1 MINSRF
7 SIVVIVGLVFV
18 VLGLSAFTVGER
30 ELAIKLQVGR
40 VVQAN
45 YDPGLHFKI
54 PVYQTVRKFPSQIL
68 KIDDAPQR
76 VFTLE
81 RTAMTVDYFVK
92 WRIVDEVP
100 FYTST
105 GGSQAVAMDRLREI
119 IKNSI
124 VTEFGKRTI
133 VEAISVERVALM
145 RDMLENAAE
154 TAQGLGIEVV
164 DFRVKQVEFVAEV
177 RNSVYRQMREE
188 RARVAAETRSE
199 GEEAAELI
207 RSTADKD
214 RTVLMAN
221 AYRDGQI
228 IRGEGDAKAADI
240 YARAYNKDAEFYAF
254 YRSIT
259 AYKNSMGK
267 AGDLLSSRACCH
279 SYRRE
284 NIVSWWRKSHNWETI
299 TSGR

>member
-7 SIVVIVGLVFV
+7 TAVVIVGLVFV
-18 VLGLSAFTVGER
+18 VIGMSAFTVGER
-30 ELAIKLQVGR
+30 ELAIKLQVGK
-40 VVQAN
+40 VVEAN
-45 YDPGLHFKI
+45 YEPGLHFKI

-105 GGSQAVAMDRLREI
+105 GGLQEVAMDRLREI
-119 IKNSI
+119 VKNSI

-133 VEAISVERVALM
+133 QEAISVERVELM
-145 RDMLENAAE
+145 RDMLENADE
-154 TAQGLGIEVV
+154 TAKGLGIEVV
-164 DFRVKQVEFVAEV
+164 DFRVKQVEFIAEV
-177 RNSVYRQMREE
+177 RNSVYNQMREE

-207 RSTADKD
+207 KSTADKD
-214 RTVLMAN
+214 RTILLAN

-228 IRGEGDAKAADI
+228 IRGEGDARAADI
-240 YARAYNKDAEFYAF
+240 YAQAYSKDAEFYAF
-254 YRSIT
+254 SRSIT
-259 AYKNSMGK
+259 AYKKSMGK
-267 AGDLLSSRACCH
+267 SGDLLVLDPNNEFFRYLNQSSGER
-279 SYRRE
+279 
-284 NIVSWWRKSHNWETI
+284 
-299 TSGR
+299 

>member
-7 SIVVIVGLVFV
+7 SIVVIVGLAFV

-30 ELAIKLQVGR
+30 ELAIKLQVGK
-40 VVQAN
+40 VVEAR

-105 GGSQAVAMDRLREI
+105 GGSLEVAMNRLREI

-133 VEAISVERVALM
+133 VEAISVERVELM

-154 TAQGLGIEVV
+154 TAQGLGIEVI

-207 RSTADKD
+207 KSTADKD
-214 RTVLMAN
+214 RTILLAN

-228 IRGEGDAKAADI
+228 IRGEGDARAADI
-240 YARAYNKDAEFYAF
+240 YAQAYNRDAEFYAF
-254 YRSIT
+254 YRSIN
-259 AYKNSMGK
+259 AYKNSIGK
-267 AGDLLSSRACCH
+267 AGDLLVLDPNNEFFRYLNQSSG
-279 SYRRE
+279 E
-284 NIVSWWRKSHNWETI
+284 Q
-299 TSGR
+299 